1 MSSNN
6 VTSFVINSN
15 MERLGKID
23 WLETRRSFDNKGFAT
38 IPSLLTAA
46 ECAGIIEMY
55 DDEQLFRSTINMQR
69 YRFGRGEYKYFGYPL
84 PPIIQTL
91 RAGFYPF
98 LVPVANDWM
107 ARLNLDFRYPE
118 NFEEFIS
125 QCHDRKQLRPT
136 PLVLRYETDG
146 YNALHQDMYGEIFFP
161 FQVVL
166 GLAEPRNSY
175 EGGELVFV
183 EQLPRAQSRAEVI
196 TLGLGDAVIF
206 TTNFRPVKGSRGYYR
221 AKMKHGVSRVKS
233 GLRCTL
239 GIIFHDAT

>member
-55 DDEQLFRSTINMQR
+55 DDEQSFRSTINMQR
-69 YRFGRGEYKYFGYPL
+69 YRFGRGEYKCFGCPL

-107 ARLNLDFRYPE
+107 VRLNL
-118 NFEEFIS
+118 
-125 QCHDRKQLRPT
+125 
-136 PLVLRYETDG
+136 
-146 YNALHQDMYGEIFFP
+146 
-161 FQVVL
+161 
-166 GLAEPRNSY
+166 
-175 EGGELVFV
+175 
-183 EQLPRAQSRAEVI
+183 
-196 TLGLGDAVIF
+196 
-206 TTNFRPVKGSRGYYR
+206 
-221 AKMKHGVSRVKS
+221 
-233 GLRCTL
+233 
-239 GIIFHDAT
+239 